1 MAHQNPLKLLKRI
14 ITSASL
20 LLAASSLISRGLGLI
35 RDRLLTH
42 SFGATRAEG
51 GISEL
56 DAYYAAFQLPDL
68 LYQIL
73 ILGTISACFVPFFID
88 AYKKDEK
95 AAWKLANNT
104 MTSILL
110 LMIILVIGSFIFSKQ
125 ILGLFTVG
133 LPTDAQKLALTLTHI
148 MLLSPL
154 FFSFSAIT
162 GAISHSLKRFVA
174 FAIAPI
180 IYNLSIIAGILFLTP
195 YYGIHGVS
203 IGVVIGALLHACV
216 QFYSAL
222 KGGFRPQFFLD
233 WENKDFLQMVRS
245 ALPRILSLAV
255 SRINIVVDTALA
267 SLLMAG
273 SITILNLA
281 QNMQSLPMGV
291 VGVSIAVASFPIFAD
306 LASEKNQQ
314 KLHELLCK
322 KTRKIIYV
330 LLPLTIIT
338 ILLRTEIVRLLFGSG
353 RFNWVDTITTGDTL
367 GLFAISF
374 IAQSLLPVLTRIFY
388 AFKNTVSPLY
398 ISFISIIVN
407 VVFSVMF
414 IFLIKGEVEYLGLSF
429 TIASFVQ
436 LCLMLYHMNKKY
448 QLTIFEPHDTVF
460 YVKTLFAT
468 IVMGIIA
475 QATKVSSGLLFDP
488 LDTFVKVLGK
498 VSLVV
503 AISLVVYLLVQAFLK
518 NSANKVLLADYKQV
532 QSSER

>member
-1 MAHQNPLKLLKRI
+1 MSLMKLLKHLFG
-14 ITSASL
+14 SASL
-20 LLAASSLISRGLGLI
+20 LLATSSLVSRGLGLI

-42 SFGATRAEG
+42 TFGATRVG
-51 GISEL
+51 GDISEL

-88 AYKKDEK
+88 KYKKSESE
-95 AAWKLANNT
+95 AWKLANNT

-125 ILGLFTVG
+125 ILGLFTIG
-133 LPTDAQKLALTLTHI
+133 LPLSGQKLALTLTHI

-162 GAISHSLKRFVA
+162 GAVSHSLKRFVA

-180 IYNLSIIAGILFLTP
+180 IYNISIIAGILFLTP

-203 IGVVIGALLHACV
+203 FGVVIGACLHAAV
-216 QFYSAL
+216 QFYSAF
-222 KGGFRPQFFLD
+222 KGGFRPKLFLD
-233 WENKDFLQMVRS
+233 LEDKDFLQMVRS

-267 SLLMAG
+267 SMLMAG

-306 LASEKNQQ
+306 LVSERNQT

-330 LLPLTIIT
+330 LLPMTIIT

-353 RFNWVDTITTGDTL
+353 RFNWTDTITTGDTL

-374 IAQSLLPVLTRIFY
+374 IAQSLLPLLTRIFY
-388 AFKNTVSPLY
+388 AFKNTVAPLY
-398 ISFISIIVN
+398 ISFISILVN
-407 VVFSVMF
+407 VVLSLSF
-414 IFLIKGEVEYLGLSF
+414 IYFIKGEVEYLGLSF

-436 LCLMLYHMNKKY
+436 LGFMLYHMNKKY
-448 QLTIFEPHDTVF
+448 QLTIFEPHDTTF
-460 YVKTLFAT
+460 YVKTIFAT
-468 IVMGIIA
+468 VVMGIIA
-475 QATKVSSGLLFDP
+475 QATKVSSGILFDP
-488 LDTFVKVLGK
+488 LDTFLKVLGK
-498 VSLVV
+498 VGLVV
-503 AISLVVYLLVQAFLK
+503 GISLIVYLLVQSFLK
-518 NSANKVLLADYKQV
+518 NSANKVLLADYKA
-532 QSSER
+532 

>member
-1 MAHQNPLKLLKRI
+1 MSLLNLLKRI
-14 ITSASL
+14 IASASL
-20 LLAASSLISRGLGLI
+20 LLATSSLVSRGLGLI

-42 SFGATRAEG
+42 TFGATRLGG

-88 AYKKDEK
+88 KYKKNEK
-95 AAWKLANNT
+95 EAWKLANNT

-110 LMIILVIGSFIFSKQ
+110 LMIVLVIGSFIFSKQ
-125 ILGLFTVG
+125 ILGIFTIG
-133 LPTDAQKLALTLTHI
+133 LPANGQKLALTLTHI

-162 GAISHSLKRFVA
+162 GAISNSLKRFIA

-180 IYNLSIIAGILFLTP
+180 IYNLSIIAGIILLTP
-195 YYGIHGVS
+195 YYGIYGVS
-203 IGVVIGALLHACV
+203 IGVVIGAFFHACV
-216 QFYSAL
+216 QFYSAF
-222 KGGFRPQFFLD
+222 KGGFRPRFFLD
-233 WENKDFLQMVRS
+233 LANKEFLQMVRS

-291 VGVSIAVASFPIFAD
+291 VGVSIAIASFPIFAD
-306 LASEKNQQ
+306 LVSEKNQQ

-353 RFNWVDTITTGDTL
+353 RFNWTDTVTTGDTL

-398 ISFISIIVN
+398 ISFISIVVN
-407 VVFSVMF
+407 VILSLFF
-414 IFLIKGEVEYLGLSF
+414 IFFIKGEVEYLGLSF
-429 TIASFVQ
+429 TLASLVQ
-436 LCLMLYHMNKKY
+436 LFLMLYHMHKKY
-448 QLTIFEPHDTVF
+448 QLTIFEHHDVTF
-460 YVKTLFAT
+460 YIKTFFAT
-468 IVMGIIA
+468 VIMGIVT
-475 QATKVSSGLLFDP
+475 QAAKISSGLLFDP
-488 LDTFVKVLGK
+488 LDTFMKVLGK

-503 AISLVVYLLVQAFLK
+503 AISMIVYLLVQTFLK
-518 NSANKVLLADYKQV
+518 NSVNSVLLADYK
-532 QSSER
+532 ETDRG